1 MTSTIAIT
9 KTTTGLNKCSGVAR
23 RTIPYCEHCFFVQKR
38 KKALRCLF
46 ASTKYSTDLN
56 SWLYV
61 QKVRRRALY
70 NFNICTELLMQH

>member
-9 KTTTGLNKCSGVAR
+9 KTTTGLNNKCSGVAR
-23 RTIPYCEHCFFVQKR
+23 RTIPYCEHCFFLF
-38 KKALRCLF
+38 KKALHCLF

-61 QKVRRRALY
+61 QKVHRRALY